1 MSAEFVDTNIFVY
14 AHDSSSPR
22 KQQISIE
29 LIDRLSATRSGRLS
43 TQVLI
48 EFFSAVTRKLNL
60 RPSTAV
66 EIMSD
71 LAAWLVYAPSAEDVM
86 EAARL
91 SVRHSISI
99 WDSLIIQAALG
110 SRCTTLWSE
119 DLQHGRRFQTLVIR
133 NPFEPE

>member
-29 LIDRLSATRSGRLS
+29 LIDRLSASRSGRLS
-43 TQVLI
+43 TQVLV
-48 EFFSAVTRKLNL
+48 EFFSAVTRKLDL
-60 RPSTAV
+60 RPSIAV

-91 SVRHSISI
+91 SGKHSISI
-99 WDSLIIQAALG
+99 WDALIIQAALG

-133 NPFEPE
+133 NPFESE